1 MSDQRTAIEAFWAWW
16 PSVEVTIA
24 EAFRSGGLSE
34 ELVLAVNAHVHAI
47 HPKLDWEFGP
57 GTTSQ
62 HHLCLSGKGD
72 PTLRVVA
79 ERWLHRAPKPTATW
93 EFHASRQPH
102 PDGGLV
108 LEIAGH
114 KVALDELVAAVTED
128 DTREK
133 LDVKLHHPV
142 FAALEDRNLK
152 VQIIFIGLDTLL
164 GEDDVERWIG
174 AIELAETRP
183 PEAIPFAALRDRI
196 KTFATKATQD
206 KWIIMKGE
214 REGAPLFVTIN
225 AALKRVNHL
234 LLDTHVTVTITLASP
249 TKDGLTT
256 KEEAEVLGA
265 MDDAL
270 AAALGD
276 GGVYIGR
283 ETGMGKR
290 VLHYHVMTRFVTP
303 EGVEGGPSA
312 SVLARWRTQY
322 PAYAIEVAVTPDPM
336 WEVLDRWR

>member
-1 MSDQRTAIEAFWAWW
+1 MSDQRAAIEAFWAWW
-16 PSVEVTIA
+16 PSVAETIA
-24 EAFRSGGLSE
+24 QGFGSGGLSA
-34 ELVLAVNAHVHAI
+34 ELVEAVGARVHDI

-57 GTTSQ
+57 GRKSQ

-72 PTLRVVA
+72 PTLRIVA
-79 ERWLHRAPKPTATW
+79 ERWAHRAPKPTATW

-102 PDGGLV
+102 ANGGLV

-114 KVALDELVAAVTED
+114 KVALDELVAHVEED

-133 LDVKLHHPV
+133 LDVKVHHPV
-142 FAALEDRNLK
+142 FSALEDRNLK
-152 VQIIFIGLDTLL
+152 VQIMFIGLDTLL

-174 AIELAETRP
+174 ALELAETP
-183 PEAIPFAALRDRI
+183 PPDALPFAALPGRI
-196 KTFATKATQD
+196 ASFAAKATRD
-206 KWIIMKGE
+206 KWIILKGE
-214 REGAPLFVTIN
+214 RDGKPLFVTIN

-234 LLDTHVTVTITLASP
+234 LLDTHVAVTVTLASP

-322 PAYAIEVAVTPDPM
+322 PRYEIDVAVAPDPM